1 MTKSQRLEELAQN
14 FKRIKK
20 EIIDKAEAEYRNP
33 GEMTI
38 VAVSKTFSV
47 DDIEI
52 ALEAGIRTFGE
63 NYAQE
68 IRDKIKYFEE
78 KKLKPSWHFIG
89 HLQSNKVKYLIPN
102 VKLIHTVD
110 SMSVAEEINHRAA
123 QFSKVQSI
131 LVQVNTSGE
140 ESKSGI
146 EPEEATRFLKE
157 LQKFENITT
166 SGLMT
171 IGTFSDDE
179 KIIRKEFSL
188 LRNLK
193 DEVNKSL
200 GDNKLTE
207 LSMGMSHDYLI
218 AIEEG
223 STILR
228 IGTAIFGSRQY
239 YNQ

>member
-1 MTKSQRLEELAQN
+1 
-14 FKRIKK
+14 
-20 EIIDKAEAEYRNP
+20 
-33 GEMTI
+33 
-38 VAVSKTFSV
+38 
-47 DDIEI
+47 
-52 ALEAGIRTFGE
+52 
-63 NYAQE
+63 
-68 IRDKIKYFEE
+68 
-78 KKLKPSWHFIG
+78 
-89 HLQSNKVKYLIPN
+89 
-102 VKLIHTVD
+102 
-110 SMSVAEEINHRAA
+110 
-123 QFSKVQSI
+123 
-131 LVQVNTSGE
+131 VQVNTSGE

-146 EPEEATRFLKE
+146 EPEDTANFLKE
-157 LQKFENITT
+157 LQKFANITT

-200 GDNKLTE
+200 GMNKLTE

-228 IGTAIFGSRQY
+228 IGTAILGSRLKYDTAVENVQIE
-239 YNQ
+239 N

>member
-1 MTKSQRLEELAQN
+1 LE
-14 FKRIKK
+14 
-20 EIIDKAEAEYRNP
+20 
-33 GEMTI
+33 
-38 VAVSKTFSV
+38 S
-47 DDIEI
+47 
-52 ALEAGIRTFGE
+52 GIRTFGE

-68 IRDKIKYFEE
+68 IRDKIKYFED
-78 KKLKPSWHFIG
+78 KKLQPCWHFIG
-89 HLQSNKVKYLIPN
+89 HLQSNKVKYLIPYA
-102 VKLIHTVD
+102 KLIHTVD
-110 SMSVAEEINHRAA
+110 SLSVAEEINHRAA
-123 QFSKVQSI
+123 QFSKVQNI

-146 EPEEATRFLKE
+146 EPEDTANFLKE
-157 LQKFENITT
+157 LQKFANITT

-200 GDNKLTE
+200 GMNKLTE

-228 IGTAIFGSRQY
+228 IGTAILGSRLKYDTAVENVQIE
-239 YNQ
+239 N